1 MSPGH
6 TDSKWLN
13 WDSNP
18 GGLSL
23 EALLST
29 ISLCTYM
36 STEISE
42 DLSLGYTDW
51 FIDVICAIILASCL
65 TRLF

>member
-36 STEISE
+36 STENI
-42 DLSLGYTDW
+42 
-51 FIDVICAIILASCL
+51 
-65 TRLF
+65 